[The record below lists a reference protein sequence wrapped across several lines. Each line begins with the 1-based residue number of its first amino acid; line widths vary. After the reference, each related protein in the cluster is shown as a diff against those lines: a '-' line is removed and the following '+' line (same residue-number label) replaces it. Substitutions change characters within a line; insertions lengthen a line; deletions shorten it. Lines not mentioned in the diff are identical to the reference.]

1 MLLSFLMRKLGG
13 REGKTKFFAKYDSFF
28 PKSRYKIIL
37 VIKRNTEFSG
47 NLRVCADVLLSNKKH
62 KVYVYKDGTMPPVLE
77 VAIEAQGMKVL
88 KNDSWLSFYHLF
100 TSGLMIFSHV
110 PRDGHISVRSKNR
123 SIIGLWHGVAFK
135 NIESQIVSVAPE
147 KLALIEKNA
156 RLYDLMT
163 ASSLEDKHYLAKSF
177 MVDESIVKVTG
188 LPRYDLLKSTYPLDA
203 FLNVQKQ
210 QLEQIKASKKLILYA
225 PTFREHCKSHL
236 EQISYSEWHKL
247 NNFMIANN
255 SVLGVRP
262 HPYDLKY
269 APNFFESLSNIVW
282 LGQDEFTESNLV
294 LQYVDALI
302 VDFSSIWI
310 DYLLLNRPILG
321 FAKDFE
327 HYQEVERGFAY
338 DFDDTFPSTFVDNV
352 DDLIVQLASFIDGS
366 VKLHDYTAA
375 KQLFHAYDLSADFS
389 KNLKQSIRP
398 YVCGRSQNK

>member
-1 MLLSFLMRKLGG
+1 MRKLGG
-13 REGKTKFFAKYDSFF
+13 REGKTKFFAKYDAFF

-37 VIKRNTEFSG
+37 VVKRNTEFSG
-47 NLRVCADVLLSNKKH
+47 NLRVCADVLLSNKKY
-62 KVYVYKDGTMPPVLE
+62 KVYVYKDGTMPTVLKA
-77 VAIEAQGMKVL
+77 AIEAQGMKVL

-135 NIESQIVSVAPE
+135 NIESQMVSVEPE
-147 KLALIEKNA
+147 KLALIGKNA

-177 MVDESIVKVTG
+177 MVNESIVEVTG

-203 FLNVQKQ
+203 FLTEQKQ
-210 QLEQIKASKKLILYA
+210 RLKNIKSDKKLILYA
-225 PTFREHCKSHL
+225 PTFREKCDSHIK
-236 EQISYSEWHKL
+236 QISDSEWCTL
-247 NNFMIANN
+247 NAFMCTNN
-255 SVLGVRP
+255 LLLAVRP
-262 HPYDLKY
+262 HPYDLRYPPKVF
-269 APNFFESLSNIVW
+269 ASLSNIVW
-282 LGQDEFTESNLV
+282 LDHSSFTESNLV
-294 LQYVDALI
+294 LQYTDALI

-338 DFDDTFPSTFVDNV
+338 DFDGTFPSTFVDNV
-352 DDLIVQLASFIDGS
+352 DDLIVQLASLIDGS

-389 KNLKQSIRP
+389 RNLKQSIRP